1 MICQVMQLKTK
12 VCSVLICLL
21 PNSQQ
26 AAVLGFGC
34 KLVQLQTPSLNHY
47 VCLKKKKSSLPDRR
61 IYKGSHAPR
70 TKRIQATGKKRLNQT
85 SFFFHYELAGL
96 SVSVCDV
103 RNTKREVKRR
113 TEVDGRKSF
122 SSNSPWHFLGS
133 ESRAFHTALESGSIF
148 VIRKENLKI

>member
-47 VCLKKKKSSLPDRR
+47 VCLKKKNLLCQTGGFIRAHMLPGQKESRR
-61 IYKGSHAPR
+61 
-70 TKRIQATGKKRLNQT
+70 Q
-85 SFFFHYELAGL
+85 
-96 SVSVCDV
+96 
-103 RNTKREVKRR
+103 VKR
-113 TEVDGRKSF
+113 D
-122 SSNSPWHFLGS
+122 
-133 ESRAFHTALESGSIF
+133 
-148 VIRKENLKI
+148 